1 VTFEIDHENPGHGDH
16 TPDPAFNA
24 LTGAPEAM
32 FIASCETPLQHA
44 HKIGAA
50 DAPALMHGSDA

>member
-1 VTFEIDHENPGHGDH
+1 MKIHDTGTTRQTLP
-16 TPDPAFNA
+16 FNA